1 MDGSEWKAALRLQI
15 EALARRNDLHRRCNQ
30 ESIRTRTADMD
41 VRIVKLRELVATD
54 ANFAAQFYLEC
65 VCHADET
72 ERILNRTSSRDK
84 KRRKPNVFRDAVS
97 TISEPTIRSVPST
110 VSSLRLFLEKH
121 ITHEWDSSQ
130 TILSNTALP
139 ERLTS
144 TERRWWDYFSTHRKS
159 EDYLQGHNEVRH
171 LWKTQA
177 DFSLCCLAFLVGI
190 GNMLRFPGKVCQYG
204 GIFLVPYL
212 CCHMFIGFPMLY
224 LHLCIGQYAGQTAD
238 VAFQRLMPITCG
250 LGWAFIL
257 AALPVIIYH
266 NAILTWSLQYLWYS
280 VVSVVISEPLPWEN
294 RVTTSNATPI
304 SLNLFILGLTDA
316 DSAVDFSP
324 LGNTTLTS
332 AELFF
337 HLDILSLTSY
347 TALKWTLPKQHIV
360 LALAAAWLLVFAGVC
375 RGTTWMSWAIR
386 FTATIPYLL
395 LFILLI
401 RGLSLPGA
409 SLGLTFLFSSA
420 SVSIS
425 SLKMW
430 LDAAEQVLFEIGV
443 GAGAL
448 FSIAAYSRFRN
459 NVYRDAAIL
468 ITINALTSI
477 LASMVLFSFLGLLA
491 ISSGREIS
499 SISDH
504 DPVYMVF
511 TVTPSMTKLMRWGP
525 LWMSIL
531 FASIVFTAID
541 AEFIWVEM
549 LASSVMNLLQS
560 RNRQLNAR
568 IIAAIC
574 CLGLLFEIPFCS
586 SGGFFLFHS
595 MDALISG
602 LPSFI
607 LSFLVLITI
616 CYLYGLNKFV
626 SDVSSML
633 RVPVRTKA
641 KWAHL
646 RLQEKLLELFGP
658 CGAFIR
664 LSWAII
670 CPCFLA
676 ILMTAHAISY
686 ERPSFFGCRVP
697 SESEFVAWVLVN
709 APLSVVLIGA
719 VTAVVKVRQD
729 GKTISS
735 LFDVSGWQQEYTTAQ
750 YMDSPPPTPSS
761 RKQPKRENTYM
772 YIDPASRGPTVR
784 SNLNMGA
791 ENYSWRNGRLRE
803 WQDTISLT
811 QSVSQP
817 SFATSMASQGTLTL
831 FGSPPVS
838 NGMMLSDSRT
848 IRSVVTNPTQRKDAV
863 FLNDNIFSPPP
874 PTHEI
879 RLETLPRK
887 FTRSEPPL
895 KISSASDG
903 IRVPSPP
910 APRVSPCRSEPPKL
924 TADRPAPS
932 IRSRSDEYS
941 HEEFSDSDEDSGVRR
956 QRSTIIRRFRS
967 EDSVQ
972 AFSTASISVTADD
985 SARQRSLSS
994 VAIFDDSQTGS
1005 RPTQTLSQLK
1015 RPAPIE
1021 TPTRF

>member
-1 MDGSEWKAALRLQI
+1 MRIKNASYQQQM
-15 EALARRNDLHRRCNQ
+15 NTLH
-30 ESIRTRTADMD
+30 
-41 VRIVKLRELVATD
+41 L
-54 ANFAAQFYLEC
+54 
-65 VCHADET
+65 
-72 ERILNRTSSRDK
+72 
-84 KRRKPNVFRDAVS
+84 
-97 TISEPTIRSVPST
+97 
-110 VSSLRLFLEKH
+110 
-121 ITHEWDSSQ
+121 
-130 TILSNTALP
+130 
-139 ERLTS
+139 
-144 TERRWWDYFSTHRKS
+144 
-159 EDYLQGHNEVRH
+159 
-171 LWKTQA
+171 QA

-294 RVTTSNATPI
+294 RVT
-304 SLNLFILGLTDA
+304 
-316 DSAVDFSP
+316 
-324 LGNTTLTS
+324 
-332 AELFF
+332 
-337 HLDILSLTSY
+337 Y

-468 ITINALTSI
+468 ITMYDTHGAVLVLRTTLCSINHSRR
-477 LASMVLFSFLGLLA
+477 SMIAEFL
-491 ISSGREIS
+491 
-499 SISDH
+499 DH

-511 TVTPSMTKLMRWGP
+511 TVIPSMTKLMRWGP

-574 CLGLLFEIPFCS
+574 CLGLLFEIPFLNIQFQ
-586 SGGFFLFHS
+586 GGFFLFHS

-803 WQDTISLT
+803 WQ
-811 QSVSQP
+811 
-817 SFATSMASQGTLTL
+817 
-831 FGSPPVS
+831 
-838 NGMMLSDSRT
+838 
-848 IRSVVTNPTQRKDAV
+848 
-863 FLNDNIFSPPP
+863 
-874 PTHEI
+874 
-879 RLETLPRK
+879 
-887 FTRSEPPL
+887 
-895 KISSASDG
+895 ISSASDG

-941 HEEFSDSDEDSGVRR
+941 HEEFSDSDEDSVRR

-994 VAIFDDSQTGS
+994 VAIFDDSQTVLS
-1005 RPTQTLSQLK
+1005 FTLSQLK